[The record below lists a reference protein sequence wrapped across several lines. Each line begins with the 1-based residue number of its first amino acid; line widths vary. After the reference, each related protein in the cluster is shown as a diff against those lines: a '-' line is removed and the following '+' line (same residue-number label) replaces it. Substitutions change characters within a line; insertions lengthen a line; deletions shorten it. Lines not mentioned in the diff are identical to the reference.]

1 MEEFNFE
8 IILNYCMS
16 TCVIKPPT
24 SMNSLFQVVSEKF
37 DIAKINK
44 IVYID
49 DDDEEICITNES
61 DYLNL
66 FDFVDANQMKEV
78 EILIKSDQGKVKR
91 KKSQRKNSRITKT
104 SIKEIAINHD
114 EGCINGNYCK

>member
-8 IILNYCMS
+8 IILNYCIS

-37 DIAKINK
+37 DIAEINK
-44 IVYID
+44 IVYV

-78 EILIKSDQGKVKR
+78 EILIKSDQEKAKR
-91 KKSQRKNSRITKT
+91 KKS
-104 SIKEIAINHD
+104 
-114 EGCINGNYCK
+114 